1 VGFFKRLYTARML
14 GPPPEPAWGHRAS
27 PWDYIRH
34 RDLERLA
41 DELAAR
47 PAPVE
52 PASAPSN
59 PPGPAVQRLLF

>member
-1 VGFFKRLYTARML
+1 ML
-14 GPPPEPAWGHRAS
+14 GPPPEPAWGRRGS
-27 PWDYIRH
+27 PWDYIRN

-47 PAPVE
+47 PTPVDLTRNK
-52 PASAPSN
+52 SN